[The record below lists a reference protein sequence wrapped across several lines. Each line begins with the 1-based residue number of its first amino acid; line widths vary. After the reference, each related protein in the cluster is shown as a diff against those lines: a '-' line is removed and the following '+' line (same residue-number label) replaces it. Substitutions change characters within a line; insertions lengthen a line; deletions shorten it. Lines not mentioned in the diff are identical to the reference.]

1 MIDLLKL
8 FLPDSVLEVCI
19 FLRICP
25 FLLGCSTCW
34 HITVVIFSY
43 NFYFCHIGCYFSF
56 ISYFYWL
63 EIFFL
68 FLDDTG
74 LKFFYYA
81 YIFFNYLYFTDLFF
95 CFVLFC
101 FVCLFVLFFHWP
113 VFIGF
118 FPSILFF
125 SSMIIVVSFVLMHL
139 DFVFLLFHFLCMVA

>member
-95 CFVLFC
+95 FVLFL
-101 FVCLFVLFFHWP
+101 FVCLFCFFTDLFLLVFFPQFYFFHLWSLLFP
-113 VFIGF
+113 LFWCIWTSF
-118 FPSILFF
+118 FFF
-125 SSMIIVVSFVLMHL
+125 SISF
-139 DFVFLLFHFLCMVA
+139 AW

>member
-81 YIFFNYLYFTDLFF
+81 YIFFNYLYFTDLF
-95 CFVLFC
+95 VLFC
-101 FVCLFVLFFHWP
+101 FCLFVCLFCFFTDLFLLVFFPQFYFFHLWSLLFP
-113 VFIGF
+113 LFWCIWTSF
-118 FPSILFF
+118 FFF
-125 SSMIIVVSFVLMHL
+125 SIF
-139 DFVFLLFHFLCMVA
+139 FAW